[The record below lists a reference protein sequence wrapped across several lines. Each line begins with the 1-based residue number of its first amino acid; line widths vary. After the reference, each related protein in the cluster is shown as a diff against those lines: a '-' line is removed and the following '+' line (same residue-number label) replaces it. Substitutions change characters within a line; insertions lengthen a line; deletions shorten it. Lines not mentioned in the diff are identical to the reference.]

1 MVESSSSMGDIVV
14 ASRPTLTEYVGSA
27 RGGVPTYEAL
37 GSVIAAIAD
46 GTRRVQEKVR
56 SAATAD
62 VLGTT
67 GDVNVQGEVVQILDR
82 QSSDIF
88 VDVLAGSGAVAAVGS
103 EEIAEGVIVGQEDA
117 QRYVVLMDP
126 LDGSS
131 NIDVAVSIGSIF
143 GIWKRNAGEGVTA
156 ETMLTP
162 GREQI
167 AAVYAVYGSSTILV
181 VATASGVQGF
191 TLDASS
197 GEFELTHPDMRFPP
211 KCQYYSV
218 PDGYYKNWDAP
229 TRSAATMLRDSFSL
243 RYVGSLVADFHR
255 NLVKGGIFWYP
266 ADDKSPNGKLRLM
279 YEANPLGF
287 VAEQAGGAA
296 SSGRERILDIRP
308 HALHQRVP
316 LMLGPVDV
324 VEKTVSILNL

>member
-1 MVESSSSMGDIVV
+1 MTE
-14 ASRPTLTEYVGSA
+14 SRPTLTAYINSTW
-27 RGGVPTYEAL
+27 GGDTAYEGL
-37 GSVIAAIAD
+37 GAVVAAIAD
-46 GTRRVQEKVR
+46 GTRLVQEKVQ
-56 SAATAD
+56 AAAIAD

-88 VDVLAGSGAVAAVGS
+88 VDVLATSGVVSAVGS
-103 EEIAEGVIVGQEDA
+103 EEIAEGVVFGQEDA

-143 GIWKRNAGEGVTA
+143 GIWKRETGEVVTA
-156 ETMLTP
+156 ETMLRP
-162 GREQI
+162 GSEQI
-167 AAVYAVYGSSTILV
+167 AAVYAVYGSSTVLV
-181 VATASGVQGF
+181 VATAAGVDGF
-191 TLDASS
+191 TLDTST
-197 GEFELTHPDMRFPP
+197 GVFELTHPKMRFPA

-218 PDGYYKNWDAP
+218 PDGYYKNWDKP
-229 TRSAATMLRDSFSL
+229 TRQAATMLRDSYTL

-255 NLVKGGIFWYP
+255 NLLKGGIFWYP
-266 ADDKSPNGKLRLM
+266 ADERSPDGKLRLM

-296 SSGRERILDIRP
+296 SSGRERILDTQP
-308 HALHQRVP
+308 SALHQRVP
-316 LMLGPVDV
+316 LMLGPADV
-324 VEKTVSILNL
+324 VEKTVSILHSGVR